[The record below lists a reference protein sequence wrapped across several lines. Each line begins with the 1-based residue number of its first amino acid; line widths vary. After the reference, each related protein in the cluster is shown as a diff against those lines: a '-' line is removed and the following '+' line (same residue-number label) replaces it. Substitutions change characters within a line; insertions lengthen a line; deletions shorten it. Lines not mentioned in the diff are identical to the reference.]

1 MMSFKKIASASIAV
15 VASAA
20 LATTMSM
27 PANAAPAIGV
37 SGQTV
42 VTASA
47 QSETNNL
54 AEKMKALKNG
64 ESFTYSS
71 PTGDKFEV
79 TNVNGQLNFSVITD
93 SSVSSP
99 AASWCA
105 TSLAAVIF
113 GIGATALAAA
123 AVATGGGSVVIA
135 GVTLSG
141 AQLGGLAAAAGSFA
155 ALEMYI
161 DSKIC

>member
-1 MMSFKKIASASIAV
+1 MMSLKHIASASIAV
-15 VASAA
+15 IASAA
-20 LATTMSM
+20 LAATMSM
-27 PANAAPAIGV
+27 PANAAPSIGA

-42 VTASA
+42 VTASN

-54 AEKMKALKNG
+54 AEKMKALKSG

-71 PTGDKFEV
+71 PTGDKFKV
-79 TNVNGQLNFSVITD
+79 TNVNGQLNFSAITD
-93 SSVSSP
+93 SSISSP

-105 TSLAAVIF
+105 TSLAAVIA

-141 AQLGGLAAAAGSFA
+141 AQLGGLAAVAASYS
-155 ALEMYI
+155 ALEAYI

>member
-1 MMSFKKIASASIAV
+1 MMSFKEIASASIAV

-42 VTASA
+42 VTAS
-47 QSETNNL
+47 
-54 AEKMKALKNG
+54 ALKNG